1 MNNNINKVLMMSN
14 FQKEEYVSPEVETS
28 LVEVEEG
35 IATGSA
41 RVLPPDFGGNVQEQW
56 DSDSDDSRTVE
67 W

>member
-1 MNNNINKVLMMSN
+1 KVLMMSN
-14 FQKEEYVSPEVETS
+14 FQKEEYVSPEFETS

-41 RVLPPDFGGNVQEQW
+41 RVLPPDSGGNVQEQW
-56 DSDSDDSRTVE
+56 DPDTDDGRTIE